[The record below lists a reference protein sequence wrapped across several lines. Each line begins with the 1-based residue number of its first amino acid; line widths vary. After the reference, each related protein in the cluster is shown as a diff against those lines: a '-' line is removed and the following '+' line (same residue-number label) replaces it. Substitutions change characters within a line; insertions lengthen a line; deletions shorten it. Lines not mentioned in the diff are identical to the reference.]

1 MQDGVISSR
10 SPQHVQA
17 EVWHAYGTRGSG
29 LGWFWK
35 CGTHRRFFNC
45 FIQVDAVVPMREYG
59 IVTEQARLVKTV
71 KVILGLA
78 FIIRYDQTVGVA
90 MG

>member
-1 MQDGVISSR
+1 MVRIRVTGFIHLD
-10 SPQHVQA
+10 A
-17 EVWHAYGTRGSG
+17 EVPWRS
-29 LGWFWK
+29 
-35 CGTHRRFFNC
+35 
-45 FIQVDAVVPMREYG
+45 YG

>member
-17 EVWHAYGTRGSG
+17 EVWHVYGTRGSG

-35 CGTHRRFFNC
+35 CGTHRRVF
-45 FIQVDAVVPMREYG
+45 VVSYSWMRRYRFGSYG
-59 IVTEQARLVKTV
+59 IVAEQARLVKTV

-78 FIIRYDQTVGVA
+78 L
-90 MG
+90 